1 MIIEPSGN
9 GYHAIQKSF
18 SGKVYCGHAPTRNE
32 AILYCLELLPEI
44 ERRIEIK
51 RQRAAIAA
59 GRTQWAS

>member
-1 MIIEPSGN
+1 MIIEKTVN
-9 GYHAIQKSF
+9 GYHAVQRSI
-18 SGKVYCGHAPTRNE
+18 SGRVYCGYAPTRNE